1 MGKSVTHNCI
11 PVLLVLHKDVNLLV
25 QQLVG
30 SIVYVVKMQ
39 MGKQYAVNVADN
51 YFCLHGQVV

>member
-1 MGKSVTHNCI
+1 MGKTMIHDRI

-30 SIVYVVKMQ
+30 GIVYVVKVQ
-39 MGKQYAVNVADN
+39 MGK
-51 YFCLHGQVV
+51 